1 MDVFLSHDDDK
12 EDVHGSRRQ
21 QDFLQKNNPFEFVFS
36 LRRKEE
42 RGVKFTTENR
52 ISRRT
57 EDYLSTG

>member
-1 MDVFLSHDDDK
+1 MDVFLSHDDVK
-12 EDVHGSRRQ
+12 EDVHRSRRQ

-42 RGVKFTTENR
+42 RGVKFTTENG